1 MGDFTIWLALLFGI
15 IIGAVL
21 VYLWMRSAWI
31 SKAIYQRLADKNRQ
45 TEQDLAVLTEKLSQ
59 EKLQVTLLQNNQ
71 AAQQQTQES
80 LISDSRILHQNLSK
94 AQANAQALQERLSET
109 TAEISFKNQQIDRLQ
124 EAIIELRSDKA
135 TLTAQNRSLLDNQS
149 RQEEQMQEL
158 NQKAHLEFEKMATE
172 ILKDRTQ
179 SFTEANKNNLDQL
192 LRPLGE
198 NIEGFKKIIRETH
211 IQQTRDQTQLETKIS
226 ELIQQTN
233 QVSEQANNL
242 ATALKGQVKKQGN
255 WGEMILESILEQS
268 GLVKDRQYFLQATL
282 KDPSGKQLRPDVLIK
297 LPGSRT
303 IIVDSKV
310 SLLAYDRYV
319 AADTKEAQKLA
330 LKEHLQ
336 SMYQHIDQLHGKNY
350 DQIEEALDFTMLFVP
365 IEPAYLLGI
374 HEDPALWGYAYGKRI
389 LLISPTNLIACL
401 KLMDDLWK
409 REMQSRSA
417 LHIVKQGEKIYEKLI
432 GFTQSLEAVGDHL
445 GKAQTTYQK
454 AMGQMMTGKG
464 NLIDQAIKL
473 KSMGLKSSKS
483 FSKSLLE
490 GLSDELESIDEDQA
504 QNEPNNMEADN
515 EQTTIP
521 SQPSAISEEKTAA
534 KATNR
539 TAFTSIKNPMDPSQ
553 QAK

>member
-1 MGDFTIWLALLFGI
+1 MEDSIMWLGLFIGI
-15 IIGAVL
+15 IAGALL
-21 VYLWMRSAWI
+21 VYLWMRSAWV
-31 SKAIYQRLADKNRQ
+31 SKSVYQQLENSNRQ
-45 TEQDLAVLTEKLSQ
+45 AQQGLAVVTEKLNH
-59 EKLQVTLLQNNQ
+59 EKLASSELQANLLLHK
-71 AAQQQTQES
+71 QTQEQQSSENNLLQQKLSRTEAS
-80 LISDSRILHQNLSK
+80 LQSMD
-94 AQANAQALQERLSET
+94 ERLSAATNDINNRVGQMERLN
-109 TAEISFKNQQIDRLQ
+109 EIIM
-124 EAIIELRSDKA
+124 ELRSDKA
-135 TLTAQNRSLLDNQS
+135 TLIAQNQSLSENQA
-149 RQEEQMQEL
+149 RQAQQMEQLHE
-158 NQKAHLEFEKMATE
+158 KAHLEFEKMATE
-172 ILKDRTQ
+172 ILKDRTK
-179 SFTEANKNNLDQL
+179 SFTEANKTNLDQL
-192 LRPLGE
+192 LRPLSE
-198 NIEGFKKIIRETH
+198 NIEGFKRIIRETH
-211 IQQTRDQTQLETKIS
+211 IQQTKDQTQLETKIS

-268 GLVKDRQYFLQATL
+268 GLVKDRQYFLQTTL

-319 AADTKEAQKLA
+319 AADTKEGQQLA

-374 HEDPALWGYAYGKRI
+374 HEDPALWGYAYGKRV

-445 GKAQTTYQK
+445 GKAQMTYQK

-464 NLIDQAIKL
+464 NLVDQAFKL

-483 FSKSLLE
+483 FSKRLME
-490 GLSDELESIDEDQA
+490 GLTEEAESKEEDLNEMDTMESASKLSDTSAAMPKTGIQADEMTMIKTD
-504 QNEPNNMEADN
+504 MVSTG
-515 EQTTIP
+515 TTGET
-521 SQPSAISEEKTAA
+521 SAL
-534 KATNR
+534 
-539 TAFTSIKNPMDPSQ
+539 
-553 QAK
+553 

>member
-1 MGDFTIWLALLFGI
+1 MEDSIMWLGLFIGI
-15 IIGAVL
+15 IAGALL
-21 VYLWMRSAWI
+21 VYLWMRSAWV
-31 SKAIYQRLADKNRQ
+31 SKSVYQQLENSNRQ
-45 TEQDLAVLTEKLSQ
+45 AQQGLAVVTEKLNH
-59 EKLQVTLLQNNQ
+59 EKLASSELQANLLLHK
-71 AAQQQTQES
+71 QTQEQQSSENNLLQQKLSRTEAS
-80 LISDSRILHQNLSK
+80 LQSMD
-94 AQANAQALQERLSET
+94 ERLSAATNDINNRVGQMERLN
-109 TAEISFKNQQIDRLQ
+109 EIIM
-124 EAIIELRSDKA
+124 ELRSDKA
-135 TLTAQNRSLLDNQS
+135 TLIAQNQSLSENQA
-149 RQEEQMQEL
+149 RQAQQMEQLHE
-158 NQKAHLEFEKMATE
+158 KAHLEFEKMATE
-172 ILKDRTQ
+172 ILKDRTK
-179 SFTEANKNNLDQL
+179 SFTEANKTNLDQL
-192 LRPLGE
+192 LRPLSE
-198 NIEGFKKIIRETH
+198 NIEGFKRIIRETH
-211 IQQTRDQTQLETKIS
+211 IQQTKDQTQLETKIS

-268 GLVKDRQYFLQATL
+268 GLVKDRQYFLQTTL

-319 AADTKEAQKLA
+319 AADTKEGQQLA

-445 GKAQTTYQK
+445 GKAQMTYQK

-464 NLIDQAIKL
+464 NLVDQAFKL

-483 FSKSLLE
+483 FSKRLLE
-490 GLSDELESIDEDQA
+490 GLTEEAESKEEDLNEMDTMESASKLSDTSAAMPKTGIQADEMTMIKTD
-504 QNEPNNMEADN
+504 MVSTG
-515 EQTTIP
+515 TTGET
-521 SQPSAISEEKTAA
+521 SAL
-534 KATNR
+534 
-539 TAFTSIKNPMDPSQ
+539 
-553 QAK
+553 

>member
-1 MGDFTIWLALLFGI
+1 MGNFTMWLVLLLGF
-15 IIGAVL
+15 IIGAIL
-21 VYLWMRSAWI
+21 VYLWMRSAWT
-31 SKAIYQRLADKNRQ
+31 SKSVYQRLADKNRQ
-45 TEQDLAVLTEKLSQ
+45 TEQDQAVLTEKLSQ
-59 EKLQVTLLQNNQ
+59 EKLQVVTLQNDLAALR
-71 AAQQQTQES
+71 AAQERQLSES
-80 LISDSRILHQNLSK
+80 RLLHQNISK
-94 AQANAQALQERLSET
+94 AEAGVQALQERLSEAT
-109 TAEISFKNQQIDRLQ
+109 TEINYKNQQIDRLQ
-124 EAIIELRSDKA
+124 EAIVELRSDKA
-135 TLTAQNRSLLDNQS
+135 TLTAQNHSLLDNQS
-149 RQEEQMQEL
+149 RQEEQMQAL

-211 IQQTRDQTQLETKIS
+211 IQQTKDQTELGTKIS

-297 LPGSRT
+297 LPGART

-374 HEDPALWGYAYGKRI
+374 HEDPALWGYAYSKRI

-483 FSKSLLE
+483 FSKTLLE
-490 GLSDELESIDEDQA
+490 GLSEELESTQEDQNEVEKLEAHASQTSTSQRSTVTTPISDKA
-504 QNEPNNMEADN
+504 QPEN
-515 EQTTIP
+515 
-521 SQPSAISEEKTAA
+521 SEEKTG
-534 KATNR
+534 THDFDN
-539 TAFTSIKNPMDPSQ
+539 TELS
-553 QAK
+553 

>member
-1 MGDFTIWLALLFGI
+1 MEDSIMWLGLFIGI
-15 IIGAVL
+15 IAGALL
-21 VYLWMRSAWI
+21 VYLWMRSAWV
-31 SKAIYQRLADKNRQ
+31 SKSVYQQLENSNRQ
-45 TEQDLAVLTEKLSQ
+45 AQQGLAVVTEKLNH
-59 EKLQVTLLQNNQ
+59 EKLASSELQANLLLHK
-71 AAQQQTQES
+71 QTQEQQSSENNLLQQKLSRTEAS
-80 LISDSRILHQNLSK
+80 LQSMD
-94 AQANAQALQERLSET
+94 ERLSAATNDINNRVGQMERLN
-109 TAEISFKNQQIDRLQ
+109 EIIM
-124 EAIIELRSDKA
+124 ELRSDKA
-135 TLTAQNRSLLDNQS
+135 TLIAQNQSLSENQA
-149 RQEEQMQEL
+149 RQAQQMEQLHE
-158 NQKAHLEFEKMATE
+158 KAHLEFEKMATE
-172 ILKDRTQ
+172 ILKDRTK
-179 SFTEANKNNLDQL
+179 SFTEANKTNLDQL
-192 LRPLGE
+192 LRPLSE
-198 NIEGFKKIIRETH
+198 NIEGFKRIIRETH
-211 IQQTRDQTQLETKIS
+211 IQQTKDQTQLETKIS

-268 GLVKDRQYFLQATL
+268 GLVKDRQYFLQTTL

-319 AADTKEAQKLA
+319 AADTKEGQQLA

-445 GKAQTTYQK
+445 GKAQMTYQK

-464 NLIDQAIKL
+464 NLVDQAFKL

-483 FSKSLLE
+483 FSKRLME
-490 GLSDELESIDEDQA
+490 GLTEEAESKEEDLNEMDTMESASKLSDTSAAMPKTGIQADEMTMIKTD
-504 QNEPNNMEADN
+504 MVSTG
-515 EQTTIP
+515 TTGET
-521 SQPSAISEEKTAA
+521 SAL
-534 KATNR
+534 
-539 TAFTSIKNPMDPSQ
+539 
-553 QAK
+553 